1 MTVYTGVV
9 SNKRLVDWGMRA
21 ARAMAEADRWSA
33 QYEDVKAKIEGT
45 KKFREAPEYNQRLFL
60 EESYELKDA
69 GRKYTWFAGE
79 AQRLNTAIIAQDA
92 LRRMLGQKP
101 TDGV

>member
-33 QYEDVKAKIEGT
+33 EYDVIKGRVEATKAYRESKEQEQRRLIEI
-45 KKFREAPEYNQRLFL
+45 NWDLQ
-60 EESYELKDA
+60 DA

-79 AQRLNTAIIAQDA
+79 AQRFHAAIMAQDA
-92 LRRMLGQKP
+92 LRRMMGQKP
-101 TDGV
+101 TDEV